1 MFYEGMTQADGT
13 TAVNPPRVKGRITT
27 TVHKAKE
34 VRPMIEKCITL
45 AKKAIPHQEAADEL
59 ESSADRGSDEWK
71 KWRATDAGQKWIAE
85 TAQAVNL
92 RRRAFA
98 MLRDKEAVSILFDD
112 VAHRFVDR
120 PGGYTR
126 IIQLANVRL
135 GDAGKQAILEFV
147 GENDRVKKKTSASKP
162 VIEDDEPQTEEEQP
176 EVEEEAK
183 ADAGDEAATGD
194 EVAEK
199 TEADSDAT
207 ADEAKEE

>member
-1 MFYEGMTQADGT
+1 
-13 TAVNPPRVKGRITT
+13 
-27 TVHKAKE
+27 
-34 VRPMIEKCITL
+34 
-45 AKKAIPHQEAADEL
+45 
-59 ESSADRGSDEWK
+59 
-71 KWRATDAGQKWIAE
+71 
-85 TAQAVNL
+85 
-92 RRRAFA
+92 